1 MGLKPVCRIE
11 VGGEDATARFQD
23 RLVSITIT
31 DNSGETADELEIELD
46 DRGYV
51 LDEPRRGA
59 ALIIHLGY
67 AGFPLQRM
75 GKFVVDEAWPE
86 GPPEVLKIKGKAAD
100 MRAGLKAGR
109 TRAWRDTTVG
119 EIVGQIAGE
128 HGLIPACAEDLA
140 DRPIAHRDQ
149 TNESD
154 LHFLTRLGRDVG
166 AVASPKNGQ
175 LVFAPASSGR
185 SASGQALTAV
195 ALDRVDLIDWKGVA
209 ADRESYGKV
218 RARWRDRGAAQTRFA
233 EAGEGTPV
241 RTLRTTYADQTAA
254 QAAADAELA
263 RTQRESGGVEIS
275 LAGRPDV
282 SAQTPIILTG
292 LRPSLNKRWIA
303 TTVVHTVGFASGGF
317 TTRITANQTGK
328 TGEDA

>member
-11 VGGEDATARFQD
+11 VGGEDVTARFGD
-23 RLVSITIT
+23 RLLSITVT
-31 DNSGETADELEIELD
+31 DNSGETADELEIDYD

-59 ALIIHLGY
+59 ALVVHLGY
-67 AGFPLQRM
+67 EGGALELV

-86 GPPEVLKIKGKAAD
+86 GPPEVLKVKGKAAD

-119 EIVGQIAGE
+119 AIVDQIAGE
-128 HGLIPACAEDLA
+128 HGLDPACAADLA
-140 DRPIAHRDQ
+140 GRPIVHRDQ

-154 LHFLTRLGRDVG
+154 LHFLTRLGRDFG
-166 AVASPKNGQ
+166 AVAAPKNGQ
-175 LVFAPASSGR
+175 LVFAPASSGL
-185 SASGQALTAV
+185 STSGEAMTAIT
-195 ALDRVDLIDWKGVA
+195 LDRADLIDWKGVA

-218 RARWRDRGAAQTRFA
+218 RARYRDLGAARTRFA

-241 RTLRTTYADQTAA
+241 RTLRTTYATQSAA
-254 QAAADAELA
+254 QSAADAELA

-275 LAGRPDV
+275 LQGRP
-282 SAQTPIILTG
+282 SIAAQTPITLTG

-303 TTVVHTVGFASGGF
+303 TTVVHAIDFASGGF
-317 TTRITANQTGK
+317 TTRVTANQTGK
-328 TGEDA
+328 SEAA